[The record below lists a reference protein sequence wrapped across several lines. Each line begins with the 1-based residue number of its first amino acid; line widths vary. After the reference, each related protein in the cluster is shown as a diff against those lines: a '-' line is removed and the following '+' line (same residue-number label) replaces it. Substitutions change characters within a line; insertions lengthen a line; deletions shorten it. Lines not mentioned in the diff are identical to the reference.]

1 VASGESKPTNPNAKL
16 CLERKVPYYNP
27 LTQKGHF
34 LNNLCRNKLVI
45 TSLPERRD
53 TLQLLKNHSNVKD
66 QGKKHISNK
75 ERWML
80 SDPMLATRS
89 SLLKRV
95 NSKYQVP
102 KVPVFRYKGILKSI
116 GCWSQINEHTP
127 FFTTNVKS
135 LSISVFLQQRELE
148 NSMWHMNLP

>member
-1 VASGESKPTNPNAKL
+1 
-16 CLERKVPYYNP
+16 
-27 LTQKGHF
+27 
-34 LNNLCRNKLVI
+34 
-45 TSLPERRD
+45 
-53 TLQLLKNHSNVKD
+53 VKD